1 MKRFKNILFIIE
13 GSSLDESVADKVANL
28 ARLNDARVTV
38 TRVQEESYF
47 YQITHLLSDQL
58 ESANKI
64 NQVQLQ
70 EEIDRMTAH
79 ERWRDI
85 QVSGLLLS
93 GIGFISVIQEVIR
106 SAHDL
111 VILGD
116 PIEDGVDQL
125 AMRLIRKCP
134 CPVWVIRNTHT
145 GDFRRI
151 LATVDIGGTSD
162 ESRALNRKIIELGH
176 SLAQRENGEAHY
188 LTAWRLEYEMMM
200 RGPRMK
206 VSPEELFEL
215 KKQLR
220 IERETGMQELLESV
234 SAAPAPEQVHIVEG
248 DATAVIDRLLESL
261 EIDVLIMGSVARSGI
276 PGLLIGNMAEKVLN
290 NLNCTVLTV
299 KPDGFV
305 SPVTVP

>member
-1 MKRFKNILFIIE
+1 MKRFKNILYIID
-13 GSSLDESVADKVANL
+13 GNDLDTSVADKVANL
-28 ARLNDARVTV
+28 ARLNEASVTV

-47 YQITHLLSDQL
+47 YQIAHLLTDQL
-58 ESANKI
+58 EDANKI
-64 NQVQLQ
+64 NQAQLQ
-70 EEIDRMTAH
+70 EDIDRVIAH
-79 ERWRDI
+79 ERWRGI

-106 SAHDL
+106 SSHDL

-145 GDFRRI
+145 GDFRRV
-151 LATVDIGGTSD
+151 LATVDTGAAS
-162 ESRALNRKIIELGH
+162 EEAHALNRKIIELAH

-188 LTAWRLEYEMMM
+188 LTAWRLEYEMML

-206 VSPEELFEL
+206 VSPEEMFEL

-220 IERETGMQELLESV
+220 IERETGMQQLFNSINIE
-234 SAAPAPEQVHIVEG
+234 PDPEQVHIVEG
-248 DATAVIDRLLESL
+248 DATAVIDRLLGSL

-305 SPVTVP
+305 SPVTT